1 MNKSEIIESCEI
13 EKMTAQ
19 SLEACLETLEKDC
32 AKLVHEIDVKMQA
45 SKKER
50 HKLNIKA
57 FRTNKEIETDQ
68 KERKMLKSCLEFS
81 EKSDENL
88 KTKCTCDKSK
98 SWENSPIALR
108 KDQR

>member
-1 MNKSEIIESCEI
+1 MNESEIIESCEI

-19 SLEACLETLEKDC
+19 SLEAFLETLENDC

-57 FRTNKEIETDQ
+57 FHASKEIETDQ
-68 KERKMLKSCLEFS
+68 KEIKMLKSCLEFS
-81 EKSDENL
+81 EKSDKNL
-88 KTKCTCDKSK
+88 TTKCACKKSI
-98 SWENSPIALR
+98 S
-108 KDQR
+108 